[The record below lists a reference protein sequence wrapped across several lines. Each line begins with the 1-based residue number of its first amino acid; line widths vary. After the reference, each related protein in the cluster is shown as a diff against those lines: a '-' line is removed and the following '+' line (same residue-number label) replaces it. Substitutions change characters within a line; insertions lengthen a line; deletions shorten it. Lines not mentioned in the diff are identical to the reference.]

1 MNTTSDNGF
10 FDKFGG
16 KYVAEIIRRPLDDLE
31 AAFNKYI
38 HDPEFLEELRIIQRD
53 YIGRETPLYFAP
65 TATELLGGA
74 QIYIKL
80 EGLANTGAHNRN
92 NAIGQC
98 LLAKKMGKTRI
109 IAETG
114 AGQHGLATAAACAKL
129 GLECVVYMGE
139 VDVRRQQPNV
149 ATMEMYGAKVVPVT
163 SGSRTLK
170 DAVNEAMRD
179 YSALRF
185 SN

>member
-1 MNTTSDNGF
+1 MTMITSDNGF

-31 AAFNKYI
+31 EAFNKYI

-80 EGLANTGAHNRN
+80 
-92 NAIGQC
+92 IIIPVF
-98 LLAKKMGKTRI
+98 LLK
-109 IAETG
+109 
-114 AGQHGLATAAACAKL
+114 
-129 GLECVVYMGE
+129 
-139 VDVRRQQPNV
+139 
-149 ATMEMYGAKVVPVT
+149 
-163 SGSRTLK
+163 RT
-170 DAVNEAMRD
+170 E
-179 YSALRF
+179 
-185 SN
+185 